1 MRGEEE
7 GRRNGELVPKLRPK
21 LDDLTSAPSLLPPL
35 LNPHH
40 RRDLFVKIARFS
52 PRSAAY
58 FARRMTTP
66 TTTRVVPPGL
76 SPYTEQSTTI
86 LLPDDNTAFLNPIQ
100 QFNRDLSVAVIST
113 WGKVWQEES
122 EKEYELKKERKI
134 AHEKEKKESGQRAA
148 KKGKTGQSD
157 GYLFEQRLRAFER

>member
-1 MRGEEE
+1 MVSSLENCDR
-7 GRRNGELVPKLRPK
+7 
-21 LDDLTSAPSLLPPL
+21 DSTS
-35 LNPHH
+35 
-40 RRDLFVKIARFS
+40 S
-52 PRSAAY
+52 PRLSPPFLLSSSTLTTDESLIVTITRISPEVAAY

-66 TTTRVVPPGL
+66 TTNTRVVPPGL

-113 WGKVWQEES
+113 WGKVWQEEA

-134 AHEKEKKESGQRAA
+134 AHQLAEKEKKQSGQRAS
-148 KKGKTGQSD
+148 KKGKTGES
-157 GYLFEQRLRAFER
+157 